1 MVILVTGRWGRLGVL
16 GQVRRAMDTAFS
28 ATLMEPHS
36 ILKAVTYCPVELSA
50 VIETFFICSLQYHS
64 H

>member
-28 ATLMEPHS
+28 ATLMEPH
-36 ILKAVTYCPVELSA
+36 KAY
-50 VIETFFICSLQYHS
+50 
-64 H
+64 